1 MRHQTPMLAS
11 CAIQIRPRY
20 KHVLGDGW
28 AQGDSDGCALGDGD
42 ECAQSDGYKCAQ
54 GDVDGCVHIKGDG
67 CAQGWMFI

>member
-1 MRHQTPMLAS
+1 MGGHRVIVMGVHW
-11 CAIQIRPRY
+11 
-20 KHVLGDGW
+20 GD
-28 AQGDSDGCALGDGD
+28 GDGD